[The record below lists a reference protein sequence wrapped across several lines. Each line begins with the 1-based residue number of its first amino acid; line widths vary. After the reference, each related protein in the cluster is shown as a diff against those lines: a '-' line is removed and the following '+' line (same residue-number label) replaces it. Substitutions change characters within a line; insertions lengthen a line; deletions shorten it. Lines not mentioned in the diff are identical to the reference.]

1 MKSQNA
7 QEGPTSARIPAANK
21 WHPPKEW
28 KYCWNWIID
37 VWVSITLISLYLSMF
52 DIAYSKIYKN
62 KKKSVKERLMK
73 VICKVLGRSSRETR
87 EWQQWEMLSAA
98 GLKAQGKGTNCWHP
112 GSPGAVGK
120 GPRVRNCGLQWR
132 NAATRYHGPRTCC
145 VKLSANWKKARKNVL
160 KSYIIKL

>member
-7 QEGPTSARIPAANK
+7 QEGPTSARIPAPNK
-21 WHPPKEW
+21 RHPPKEW
-28 KYCWNWIID
+28 KYCWNWIIG
-37 VWVSITLISLYLSMF
+37 VWVSITPVSLYLSMF
-52 DIAYSKIYKN
+52 DIVYSKIYKN
-62 KKKSVKERLMK
+62 KKKNVKERLMK

-98 GLKAQGKGTNCWHP
+98 GLKAQGKGTNSWHP

-120 GPRVRNCGLQWR
+120 GPPIRNCGLPWR
-132 NAATRYHGPRTCC
+132 NAATWYHGSGHT
-145 VKLSANWKKARKNVL
+145 VGSLVQTEKKQEKNVL